1 VLPWQ
6 ESSYIIFS
14 VTGLFIY
21 SLRIPWVISAFGLIW
36 GIKSL
41 KEFDLFGRNQIDKYM
56 NNREDKEMEFVS
68 RGPCKIVRNPFYLFI
83 LIMIWSY
90 PILSMDRLLFLD
102 LWSVWILIGTILEE
116 RDLVNQIGEGYKEYQ
131 SYLLRLLQ
139 SITA

>member
-21 SLRIPWVISAFGLIW
+21 SLRIPWVISAFGLIL

-102 LWSVWILIGTILEE
+102 LWSVWKLIGTILEE